1 MYFAQRKR
9 VGICLVTGNYYA
21 DLISNEID
29 LVDVVILNVMSYI
42 EDSLVC
48 MYCCEKAERP
58 LLLFCTN

>member
-9 VGICLVTGNYYA
+9 VGIYLVTGNYYV

-29 LVDVVILNVMSYI
+29 RVECLILNVMSYI
-42 EDSLVC
+42 EDSLKVC
-48 MYCCEKAERP
+48 IVVKKAERP